1 MPPILCDSSD
11 ANVTVGDFSLNEADI
26 AIDPKLGRVPMRAG
40 RLVPMPIGYGDM
52 RRRTTPNSLMSS
64 RISPLNWTGSGM
76 SEVVRALRVERLRV
90 SQAKSISASRCA
102 GTEQSPESRSL
113 FWQCATSWAASCRA
127 QASLTSPGVRVCELA
142 PTRLAI

>member
-1 MPPILCDSSD
+1 MSTMLCSSISRGSRTMPPILCDSSE

-64 RISPLNWTGSGM
+64 RISPLNWTGQRD
-76 SEVVRALRVERLRV
+76 VR
-90 SQAKSISASRCA
+90 SRQGRC
-102 GTEQSPESRSL
+102 GSR
-113 FWQCATSWAASCRA
+113 
-127 QASLTSPGVRVCELA
+127 G
-142 PTRLAI
+142 